1 MNDICGSRVTAA
13 TSICANG
20 NDDADST
27 ECFLSE
33 SESVAVED
41 LQYVLT
47 ESSWR
52 VLLDSRRS
60 DAGLPAVKA
69 TGLQLLNSALNHW
82 RICFCKQKEQKQPHQ
97 HKA

>member
-1 MNDICGSRVTAA
+1 MIMNDICGSRVTAA

-47 ESSWR
+47 ESS
-52 VLLDSRRS
+52 
-60 DAGLPAVKA
+60 
-69 TGLQLLNSALNHW
+69 
-82 RICFCKQKEQKQPHQ
+82 
-97 HKA
+97 